1 MTSWAEQVF
10 GEELQTKD
18 GLKST
23 SEVLSGKKK
32 VGIYFSAHWCPP
44 CRGFTPVLAEFHQ
57 QLFEEDDTALEI
69 VFVSSDRDEDSFAT
83 YYSSMPWAALPFSE
97 RGKKQLLAEK
107 FGVRGIPFFVVLD
120 AATGDVKDMDARN
133 TVASAKGDTTA
144 ALSKWN

>member
-1 MTSWAEQVF
+1 
-10 GEELQTKD
+10 
-18 GLKST
+18 
-23 SEVLSGKKK
+23 
-32 VGIYFSAHWCPP
+32 
-44 CRGFTPVLAEFHQ
+44 
-57 QLFEEDDTALEI
+57 
-69 VFVSSDRDEDSFAT
+69 
-83 YYSSMPWAALPFSE
+83 MPWAALPFSE